1 MAGRIGTRL
10 EHLVDPALGL
20 TEATRGVHFESIG
33 TTVDTSSDSTT
44 VYNGPAILLGVYV
57 NTVLSAHTVVI
68 QDNSTA
74 KVTLPASLGAGTN
87 LAFPGVRFETSLVVN
102 PDDSSTGNIT
112 IFYRPL

>member
-1 MAGRIGTRL
+1 MAGRIGTRMDHAL
-10 EHLVDPALGL
+10 DPALGL
-20 TEATRGVHFESIG
+20 TEVTKGVHFESIG
-33 TTVDTSSDSTT
+33 TTVDTSSDTVT
-44 VYNGPAILLGVYV
+44 VYSGPAILLGVYV

-68 QDNSTA
+68 QDNATA
-74 KVTLPASLGAGTN
+74 KITLPATLAAGTN